1 MLQARTD
8 IGLMR
13 ATNQDVAL
21 AEMLPD
27 GRSLLVVADGVG
39 GLPGG
44 EVASRTAVDA
54 LVEAMREGGVEPPAG
69 YPRVEPPA
77 GYPRVEAPAGYP
89 RAEPPAGYP
98 RVEATEAALRRAF
111 ASANDAVRAGQQG
124 RLARMSTTLVAA
136 LVRER
141 TAWVANIGDS
151 RAYLVADGEARQ
163 LTLDHSWVEESIR
176 AGQLSPDDP
185 LAALNRHLITRAIGL
200 EAGAAIDV
208 FGPIEVPAG
217 GVLLLC
223 TDGLHGVLD
232 DHAIADAVA
241 ASEGDYA
248 RDLVDVVLAL
258 GAPDNVGVAVFTA
271 SESGE

>member
-8 IGLMR
+8 IGLVR

-44 EVASRTAVDA
+44 EVASRTAVGA
-54 LVEAMREGGVEPPAG
+54 LVEAMREGGDEPPAG
-69 YPRVEPPA
+69 YPRV
-77 GYPRVEAPAGYP
+77 
-89 RAEPPAGYP
+89 EPPAGYP

-124 RLARMSTTLVAA
+124 QLARMSTTLVAA
-136 LVRER
+136 LVRES

-248 RDLVDVVLAL
+248 RDLVDVVIAL
-258 GAPDNVGVAVFTA
+258 GAPDNVGVAVLTA